1 MKRLFALALC
11 VALAA
16 PGCATTTL
24 HQRRDQRAPDT
35 TPATTARLLAD
46 YIRQIP
52 VGSRVRITEHG
63 GRVLRAT
70 LMRNDGDPIVVQ
82 RRARIPEPPIELP
95 IVAIAAV
102 ELDAPTN
109 SNVGRNIAIGAAA
122 AAGATL
128 GVLALIAA
136 IVAD

>member
-24 HQRRDQRAPDT
+24 HQRRDQRTPDT
-35 TPATTARLLAD
+35 APATTARVLAD

-95 IVAIAAV
+95 IVSIAAV
-102 ELDAPTN
+102 ELDAPT